1 MAEQENLD
9 IYLRAKNETDAAFA
23 AVNSNVDKT
32 EQNVKSAKSNI
43 EDFNDRAR
51 PMVSS
56 FTEIASAI
64 SLVGGTFQV
73 VSGIYDE
80 LINKT
85 VEGAMK
91 VEDLSDLI
99 GASAEESS
107 KLIQAAQLIGIDYA
121 TLTSGLEVAISK
133 GYKPTIEGLGEIADA
148 FIAIE
153 DPIERSNFLIE
164 TFGRKAGPEME
175 ELLSGGSRGLEE
187 YYKKVE
193 AVGTVLDEKAVKA
206 AKDFAREMG
215 EVQMRTDAL
224 KMSIGGDF
232 LPLWADVV
240 DFIMDGV
247 DALDALGA
255 SLLDMYPPLN
265 NLIYS
270 IRSGLEAY
278 RTLKGEI
285 TNSPVSQTQT
295 GTVPTLVQFDPTA
308 GRAGGGPMW
317 AGVGR
322 WVGENGPEWL
332 QPNSGGWVSD
342 GPPAGGGGVT
352 IGNVTIQIQS
362 SEPKAV
368 RREVEQALRDL
379 QAVGRL

>member
-322 WVGENGPEWL
+322 WVGEQRPEWFE
-332 QPNSGGWVSD
+332 PNTGGTISD
-342 GPPAGGGGVT
+342 GPPSGGGAAIEKVEINIYG
-352 IGNVTIQIQS
+352 GDPR
-362 SEPKAV
+362 EV
-368 RREVEQALRDL
+368 RRVCEQVINDR
-379 QAVGRL
+379 QATGRLR